1 MNKWIK
7 RVVAFSFIVSQF
19 LVIPAVSA
27 SSLENIQNKKN
38 AVEEEVTQLQ
48 QEVNNGLE
56 EVSEISIALDKLN
69 KEIEEHQA
77 TISDTEQDIET
88 QEVLVKERYEYTA
101 EQLKAMQKSE
111 VNQNVVISMLQ
122 AESLT
127 DLVNQIYTAS
137 VLTGASEERLEE
149 AQTEQEKLDAMKE
162 TLLAN
167 QEALDTKQAATVEQK
182 EILDT
187 KVAELSTTLADNQSQ
202 LEALSSEESAE
213 IRRIAEAEA
222 QAKEQKRA
230 KEEAAAQE
238 AAEQEA
244 AQAESRQAAEEQ
256 TVSVASSS
264 SSSANESSNSNKSN
278 DSNDSKKSN
287 DSSKPNEST
296 SSKESSNESNNKSND
311 SSSAGEWMSV
321 QATGYSTQQA
331 GLSTHT
337 ATGIDLRVNP
347 RVIAVDPSVIPLGSM
362 VEIQGLGVYVA
373 GDTGGA
379 INGRIIDIH
388 YPTVSQALGWGRRS
402 VNVRI
407 IN

>member
-7 RVVAFSFIVSQF
+7 KVVAFSFIVAQF

-27 SSLENIQNKKN
+27 SSLENIQNKQN

-88 QEVLVKERYEYTA
+88 QEVLVEERYEYTA

-111 VNQNVVISMLQ
+111 VNQNMVISMLQ
-122 AESLT
+122 AENLT
-127 DLVNQIYTAS
+127 DLFNKIYTAS

-149 AQTEQEKLDAMKE
+149 AQTEQEKLDALKE
-162 TLLAN
+162 TLLVN
-167 QEALDTKQAATVEQK
+167 QETLDTKQAATVEQK
-182 EILDT
+182 AALDT
-187 KVAELSTTLADNQSQ
+187 KVAELSTTLADNQNQ
-202 LEALSSEESAE
+202 LEALDAEESAKVE
-213 IRRIAEAEA
+213 
-222 QAKEQKRA
+222 K
-230 KEEAAAQE
+230 
-238 AAEQEA
+238 
-244 AQAESRQAAEEQ
+244 RQAAEEQ

-264 SSSANESSNSNKSN
+264 AKETSSSNNSN
-278 DSNDSKKSN
+278 
-287 DSSKPNEST
+287 NE
-296 SSKESSNESNNKSND
+296 SNESNESSKSSKASKASSSNETSKESNKESSSSNEPSKQSND
-311 SSSAGEWMSV
+311 SSSASEWMSV
-321 QATGYSTQQA
+321 QATGYSTAQA

-388 YPTVSQALGWGRRS
+388 YPTVSQALSWGRRS